1 MPSLTITTL
10 KTKRWILSL
19 LFVLITFYVT
29 AQTNKIPHLEKR
41 GNATQLIV
49 NGQPFL
55 VLAGELHNS
64 TATST
69 AYMKPI
75 WKKLTDMHL
84 NTVLAAITW
93 ELTEP
98 EEGKFDFSLA
108 DSVIADARKNNMRLS
123 LLWFGSWKNGLSHYA
138 PAWVKKDFKRF
149 PRMRIKGNFPVESIT
164 PISEAAMNADAKAFA
179 ALMKHVKDIDEQQ
192 QTVIMIQVQN
202 EVGLLGD
209 SRDRS
214 EAADKLFNQP
224 VSKELINHLIKNKEN
239 LLPEMYQL
247 WSAKGFRT
255 TGSWAD
261 VFGNTPAA
269 EEAFMAWHYATF
281 INKVAAAGKKE
292 YALPMFVNAWI
303 VQPEDLKPGDY
314 PSGGP
319 QSHMHDIW
327 RAAAPAIDILAPD
340 IYLSNFDDI
349 TALYARK
356 ENVLFIPESRG
367 DERGAANAFYVIGQH
382 NAIGYSPFGIENRV
396 ADPVN
401 GPIPKSYD
409 VLQQLAPQIL
419 AAQTKNAIAGIW
431 LNAAKQKTE
440 IELGGYKL
448 NIEMRRSRRQSAAE
462 LGIETGYGLV
472 INTGPDEFIIA
483 GKDIQVNF
491 FPATAGPAY
500 VGYAALDEGVYSNGK
515 WIPGRRLNGDDIML
529 NYVIADEAAIN
540 KTGSVVRL
548 QGDGPRIFHV
558 KLYRFE

>member
-1 MPSLTITTL
+1 MKSTMMV
-10 KTKRWILSL
+10 LSIKKVLSVSFLFL
-19 LFVLITFYVT
+19 LINFYAAT
-29 AQTNKIPHLEKR
+29 QTIPHLEKR

-69 AYMKPI
+69 AYLNPI
-75 WKKLTDMHL
+75 WKKLTDMNL

-98 EEGKFDFSLA
+98 EEGNYDFSLV
-108 DSVIADARKNNMRLS
+108 DSVIAAARKNNMRLS
-123 LLWFGSWKNGLSHYA
+123 LLWFGSWKNGLSHYV

-149 PRMRIKGNFPVESIT
+149 PRMRIKGNFPVEAIT

-179 ALMKHVKDIDEQQ
+179 ALMKHVRLVDEKQ

-209 SRDRS
+209 CRDRS
-214 EAADKLFNQP
+214 EAGDKLYNQAVP
-224 VSKELINHLIKNKEN
+224 KELISHLIKNKEN
-239 LLPEMYQL
+239 LLPEMLQL
-247 WSAKGFRT
+247 WSTKKFKT

-281 INKVAAAGKKE
+281 INKVTDAGKKE
-292 YALPMFVNAWI
+292 YPLPMFVNAWI
-303 VQPEDLKPGDY
+303 VQPEDIKPGDY

-319 QSHMHDIW
+319 QSHVHDIW
-327 RAAAPAIDILAPD
+327 RAGAPAIDILAPD
-340 IYLSNFDDI
+340 IYLPNFDVI
-349 TALYARK
+349 TELYARK
-356 ENVLFIPESRG
+356 GNVLFIPESRG
-367 DERGAANAFYVIGQH
+367 DESGAANAFYVIGQH

-401 GPIPKSYD
+401 SPIAKSYD

-419 AAQTKNAIAGIW
+419 EAQTKNAIAGIW
-431 LNAAKQKTE
+431 LNATKQKTI
-440 IELGGYKL
+440 IELDGYSL
-448 NIEMRRSRRQSAAE
+448 HVEMRRTRRQSATE

-483 GKDIQVNF
+483 GKDIQMNF

-500 VGYAALDEGVYSNGK
+500 VGYSTLDEGVYTNGK

-529 NYVIADEAAIN
+529 NYVLADEAAVN
-540 KTGSVVRL
+540 KTGSVIRL
-548 QGDGPRIFHV
+548 PGNGPGILKV

>member
-1 MPSLTITTL
+1 MITVPEL
-10 KTKRWILSL
+10 KKMLPALIFFLLSNA
-19 LFVLITFYVT
+19 FAI
-29 AQTNKIPHLEKR
+29 AQTIPHLEKR
-41 GNATQLIV
+41 GHATQLIV

-64 TATST
+64 SATSP
-69 AYMKPI
+69 AYLKPI
-75 WKKLTDMHL
+75 WKKLVDMHL

-98 EEGKFDFSLA
+98 EEGKYDFSLV

-123 LLWFGSWKNGLSHYA
+123 LLWFASWKNGLSHYV

-149 PRMRIKGNFPVESIT
+149 PRMRIKGNFPVEALT

-179 ALMKHVKDIDEQQ
+179 AMMKHVKQVDEKQ

-209 SRDRS
+209 CRDRS
-214 EAADKLFNQP
+214 EAADKLYNQQVP
-224 VSKELINHLIKNKEN
+224 KELINHLIKNKEN

-247 WSAKGFRT
+247 WSVKNFST

-261 VFGNTPAA
+261 VFGNTPAG

-281 INKVAAAGKKE
+281 INKVTEAGKKE
-292 YALPMFVNAWI
+292 YPLPMFVNAWI
-303 VQPEDLKPGDY
+303 VQPEDIKPGDY

-319 QSHMHDIW
+319 QSHVHDIW

-340 IYLSNFDDI
+340 IYLPNFDDI

-396 ADPVN
+396 TDPVN

-431 LNAAKQKTE
+431 LNAAKQKTA

-448 NIEMRRSRRQSAAE
+448 NIEMRRSRRQSATE

-500 VGYAALDEGVYSNGK
+500 VGYAALDEGVYTNGK
-515 WIPGRRLNGDDIML
+515 WVPGRRLNGDDIML
-529 NYVIADEAAIN
+529 NYVIADEAALN
-540 KTGSVVRL
+540 KTGSVIRL
-548 QGDGPRIFHV
+548 LGNGPAILKV

>member
-1 MPSLTITTL
+1 MKSIMIVLRIRKALPVSFFF
-10 KTKRWILSL
+10 L
-19 LFVLITFYVT
+19 LINFYAA
-29 AQTNKIPHLEKR
+29 AQTIPHLEKR

-64 TATST
+64 TATNS
-69 AYMKPI
+69 AYLKPI
-75 WKKLTDMHL
+75 WKKLVDMHL

-98 EEGKFDFSLA
+98 EEGKFDFSLV

-138 PAWVKKDFKRF
+138 PAWAKKDFKRF
-149 PRMRIKGNFPVESIT
+149 PRMRIKGNFPVEAIT

-179 ALMKHVKDIDEQQ
+179 ALMKHIKQADEKQ

-209 SRDRS
+209 CRDRS
-214 EAADKLFNQP
+214 EAANKLYNQP
-224 VSKELINHLIKNKEN
+224 VPKALINHLIKNKEN
-239 LLPEMYQL
+239 LLPEIHQL
-247 WSAKGFRT
+247 WATKNFNT

-261 VFGNTPAA
+261 VFGITPAA

-281 INKVAAAGKKE
+281 INKVTEAGKKE
-292 YALPMFVNAWI
+292 YPLPMFVNAWI

-319 QSHMHDIW
+319 QSHVHDIW

-340 IYLSNFDDI
+340 IYLPNFDDI

-356 ENVLFIPESRG
+356 GNVLFIPESRG

-396 ADPVN
+396 TDPVN

-419 AAQTKNAIAGIW
+419 AAQSKNAIAGIW
-431 LNAAKQKTE
+431 LNAAKQKTV
-440 IELGGYKL
+440 IELGGYQL
-448 NIEMRRSRRQSAAE
+448 NIEMRRTRRQSATE

-515 WIPGRRLNGDDIML
+515 WVPGRRLNGDDIML
-529 NYVIADEAAIN
+529 NYVIADEAALN
-540 KTGSVVRL
+540 KTGSVIRL
-548 QGDGPRIFHV
+548 LGNGPSILKV